1 MLPHKHL
8 YVLCA
13 GISLRH
19 LAPSLCLDFPPMCLH
34 CCPFFTEPSAFQ
46 KERRK
51 EVHGLCRHSL
61 NVPHLLSAAPF
72 SLGSA
77 LGMFWRS
84 WEMGPCRSYRQISSV
99 QRSPFLQR
107 WKTTVSLP
115 GSGGKQ
121 SLTFSKVLKKIPRN
135 FHQTSGTVFS
145 LMPVRQN
152 DQVL

>member
-1 MLPHKHL
+1 MCWYFIASPGSIFVFGFPSH
-8 YVLCA
+8 V
-13 GISLRH
+13 
-19 LAPSLCLDFPPMCLH
+19 PSLLSLFYRAFSFPEGK
-34 CCPFFTEPSAFQ
+34 T
-46 KERRK
+46 
-51 EVHGLCRHSL
+51 VHSLCRHSL

-121 SLTFSKVLKKIPRN
+121 SPTFSKVLKKIPRN